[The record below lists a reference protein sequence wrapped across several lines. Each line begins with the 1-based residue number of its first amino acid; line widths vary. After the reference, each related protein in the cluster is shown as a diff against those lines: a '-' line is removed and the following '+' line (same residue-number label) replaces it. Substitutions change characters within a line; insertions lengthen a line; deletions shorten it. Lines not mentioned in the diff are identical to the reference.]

1 MAVEMAA
8 DKARSEV
15 EVGVD
20 EPPPGLG
27 GWWSRMS
34 VRTRITVLASVI
46 VGLTLIAAAAG
57 LLLTLQHSLVSNR
70 DDLSRARAVDLANQA
85 ADGSLPKLLTEVG
98 EDSLAQVVDSEGRV
112 LAASSGLVGQGPISS
127 FVPEDSGPEVRTLRG
142 VPDDSETEDFRVWVL
157 RASTTDG
164 EVTVFVGTSLESLSE
179 AVSTLRR
186 SLLVGIPILLLVLAV
201 ATRVM
206 VGRAL
211 RPVEDIRAEVAAISG
226 SALDRRVSVPP
237 SADEVARLA
246 VTMNDMLDRLEAASS
261 RQKEF
266 IGDASHE
273 LQSPLTAFRAQLE
286 VALAHPQGVDWTTL
300 AGDLLVDSDRME
312 RLVHDLLFLAKEDA
326 GQPIRLDEPV
336 DLEMVVLEEVS
347 RLAARTP
354 VVFDTS
360 LVSPAPTQGNRQ
372 ELSRLMRNVL
382 ENAAR
387 HARSRVKIE
396 LEARSAE
403 IMIAVTD
410 DGHGIPPDHEARI
423 FERFARIEGARAR
436 SDGGTGL
443 GLAIARAIAARHGGA
458 ISVDASPRAGAD
470 LAGARFVIRLPATE
484 VMSGR

>member
-1 MAVEMAA
+1 
-8 DKARSEV
+8 
-15 EVGVD
+15 
-20 EPPPGLG
+20 
-27 GWWSRMS
+27 MS

-46 VGLTLIAAAAG
+46 VGLALIAAAAG
-57 LLLTLQHSLVSNR
+57 LLLTLQHSLVSSR
-70 DDLSRARAVDLANQA
+70 DDLSRARALDLANQA
-85 ADGSLPKLLTEVG
+85 ADGSLPRLLTEVG

-112 LAASSGLVGQGPISS
+112 LAASSGLVGQGAIDS
-127 FVPEDSGPEVRTLRG
+127 FVPAGSGPELRTLRG

-157 RASTTDG
+157 GAATPDG
-164 EVTVFVGTSLESLSE
+164 AVTVFVGTSIESLSE

-186 SLLVGIPILLLVLAV
+186 SLLVGIPMLLLLLAAV
-201 ATRVM
+201 TRVM

-226 SALDRRVSVPP
+226 SALDRRVSLPP
-237 SADEVARLA
+237 STDEVARLA

-286 VALAHPQGVDWTTL
+286 VALAHPQGVDWPAL
-300 AGDLLVDSDRME
+300 ASDLLVDSDRME

-326 GQPIRLDEPV
+326 GQPVRLDEPV

-347 RLAARTP
+347 RLAARTH
-354 VVFDTS
+354 VAFDTS

-372 ELSRLMRNVL
+372 ELTRLVRNVL
-382 ENAAR
+382 ENAAK
-387 HARSRVKIE
+387 HARSRVAIE
-396 LEARSAE
+396 LASRAEE
-403 IMIAVTD
+403 IMLAVTD
-410 DGHGIPPDHEARI
+410 DGPGIPPDHEARI

-436 SDGGTGL
+436 SEGGTGL

-458 ISVDASPRAGAD
+458 ISVGAAPRPGAEWAGAC
-470 LAGARFVIRLPATE
+470 FVIRLPTSE
-484 VMSGR
+484 VRSSR